1 MMNIDKTII
10 KDRKKKSIDYSKRKK
25 KLYKRRTIR
34 ETQQWDQ
41 SKSPC
46 WHKFLNSTNDFS
58 VSSNERWFNSIQT
71 IHIKQ
76 PETKFQIRG
85 VQPTWTP
92 DQTDKPAQTYSF
104 VAQSDDFGRRWRV
117 SAFKTQ
123 V

>member
-85 VQPTWTP
+85 VQPT
-92 DQTDKPAQTYSF
+92 
-104 VAQSDDFGRRWRV
+104 
-117 SAFKTQ
+117 
-123 V
+123 

>member
-1 MMNIDKTII
+1 MLAQIF
-10 KDRKKKSIDYSKRKK
+10 
-25 KLYKRRTIR
+25 KLNQR
-34 ETQQWDQ
+34 
-41 SKSPC
+41 
-46 WHKFLNSTNDFS
+46 FLNILKGAIIH
-58 VSSNERWFNSIQT
+58 SIQT

-85 VQPTWTP
+85 VQATWTP

-104 VAQSDDFGRRWRV
+104 VAQSDDFGRRWWV